1 MGSFLQDV
9 KYGVRTL
16 TKNPG
21 FSIIAIITLALGI
34 GANTA
39 MFSAVNAILLR
50 PLPYKNSNQ
59 LVNVWGTSAK
69 YPGFRMTLSAPEF
82 NDVKTQNHSFD
93 DMAQFRNRSMNWSG
107 HGDPEVVSVT
117 EISQDFFATL
127 GASPA
132 IGRTFVPE
140 ESIPGKDQVV
150 ILSDALW
157 SARFGKDATVL
168 GKTITLDG
176 STYTVV
182 GIMPPGFQFQDNSGH
197 ELAQLWKPLA
207 PSAKAALARQ
217 QRDSFVLARL
227 RRGVSVEQAQ
237 AEAQTIAAN
246 VAKAFPKED
255 EGQGLSV
262 ISLKQGVVHGV
273 QPALLILLAAVGFVL
288 LIACVNVANLF
299 LARSWK
305 RQREFAVR
313 AALGATRSRL
323 VRQLLLESILLAVAG
338 GLAGLAIGTW
348 GMDVVRR
355 FAPADTPRIADI
367 ALDHSVLWF
376 TLAISILTGIVFGLA
391 PALQASKPD
400 LNTSL
405 KEGSAISG
413 SGGGARGQ
421 HRLRSLLVVTEVA
434 LAVILLIGAALMLK
448 SFSRLTHKDPGF
460 RIDHALTAEI
470 ALPQAKYNS
479 DEKQREFFDNLLVRV
494 QHLPGVQNAAL
505 LSTPLLADFLR
516 MTGFSVEG
524 QPANDSRYD
533 PYFEMTI
540 ISAGYF
546 QTAGIPLLA
555 GRAFNESDTAK
566 SPGVVIVNETLARRY
581 WAAGQAIGKRLSFD
595 TDKDGLA
602 QWSEIIAVAKDTRD
616 VSLQQLPKAEVYRP
630 LSQNA
635 MTSVNVLVRTEGDSN
650 SLERA
655 VRDAVWSI
663 DRDQPVQEMSTLE
676 QAVVRAEAEPRF
688 HTLLLGIF
696 AGLGLAITLVGIYG
710 VISYSVSQRTREIGI
725 RMALGARSHDLLRQ
739 VLWEGM
745 RPALAGLVIGIIA
758 ALALTRVLT
767 SLLFEVRA
775 TDPVT
780 FAVVS
785 SLLACVA
792 LAACYL
798 PARRATKVDP
808 LVALRYE

>member
-1 MGSFLQDV
+1 LWKGRFDQD
-9 KYGVRTL
+9 
-16 TKNPG
+16 
-21 FSIIAIITLALGI
+21 
-34 GANTA
+34 
-39 MFSAVNAILLR
+39 
-50 PLPYKNSNQ
+50 
-59 LVNVWGTSAK
+59 
-69 YPGFRMTLSAPEF
+69 
-82 NDVKTQNHSFD
+82 
-93 DMAQFRNRSMNWSG
+93 
-107 HGDPEVVSVT
+107 
-117 EISQDFFATL
+117 
-127 GASPA
+127 AS
-132 IGRTFVPE
+132 
-140 ESIPGKDQVV
+140 
-150 ILSDALW
+150 
-157 SARFGKDATVL
+157 VL

-176 STYTVV
+176 SAYTIV
-182 GIMPPGFQFQDNSGH
+182 GIMPPGFQFRDSGH
-197 ELAQLWKPLA
+197 NLPQLWKPLA
-207 PSAKAALARQ
+207 PSAKAALARG

-237 AEAQTIAAN
+237 AEALTIAAN
-246 VAKAFPKED
+246 MAKAYPKDD

-262 ISLKQGVVHGV
+262 ESMKQGVVHGV

-305 RQREFAVR
+305 RHREFAVR

-323 VRQLLLESILLAVAG
+323 IRQLLVESVLLAVAG

-348 GMDVVRR
+348 GIDVMRR

-367 ALDHSVLWF
+367 ALDQSVLWF
-376 TLAISILTGIVFGLA
+376 TLAISIVTGIVFGLA
-391 PALQASKPD
+391 PALQTSKPD

-405 KEGSAISG
+405 KEGNVISG
-413 SGGGARGQ
+413 SGRGPRGQ
-421 HRLRSLLVVTEVA
+421 HRLRSLLVVTEVS

-470 ALPQAKYNS
+470 SLPQAKYNS
-479 DEKQREFFDNLLVRV
+479 DEKQREFFDSLLSRV

-505 LSTPLLADFLR
+505 LSTPLLAGFLR
-516 MTGFSVEG
+516 MTGISIEG

-533 PYFEMTI
+533 PFFEMTTV
-540 ISAGYF
+540 STGYF

-555 GRAFNESDTAK
+555 GRAFNESDTGK

-581 WAAGQAIGKRLSFD
+581 WPAGRAIGKRLSFD
-595 TDKDGLA
+595 TDKDGHPD
-602 QWSEIIAVAKDTRD
+602 WSEIIAVAKDTRD
-616 VSLQQLPKAEVYRP
+616 VNLVQLPKAEVYLP
-630 LSQNA
+630 HSQSA
-635 MTSVNVLVRTEGDSN
+635 MSSMNLLVRTEGDAS
-650 SLERA
+650 SLGPA
-655 VRDAVWSI
+655 IRDTVWSM

-676 QAVVRAEAEPRF
+676 QAVALSEAEPKF

-696 AGLGLAITLVGIYG
+696 GALGLAITLVGIYG

-725 RMALGARSHDLLRQ
+725 RMALGAQSRDVLRQ

-745 RPALAGLVIGIIA
+745 RLALAGLAIGIIA

-775 TDPVT
+775 TDPTT
-780 FAVVS
+780 FVVVS

-792 LAACYL
+792 LAACYF

>member
-21 FSIIAIITLALGI
+21 FSVVAIITLALGI

-39 MFSAVNAILLR
+39 MFSAVNGILLR

-59 LVNVWGTSAK
+59 LANVWGTSAK
-69 YPGFRMTLSAPEF
+69 YPGFRMTISTPEF
-82 NDVKTQNHSFD
+82 NDVKTQNHSFENI
-93 DMAQFRNRSMNWSG
+93 AQYHNRSMHWTG
-107 HGDPEVVSVT
+107 HGDPEVVSAT
-117 EISQDFFATL
+117 EISQDFFAAL

-132 IGRTFVPE
+132 IGRAFAPE
-140 ESIPGKDQVV
+140 EAIPGKDQVV
-150 ILSDALW
+150 VLSDALW

-168 GKTITLDG
+168 GKAITLDG
-176 STYTVV
+176 SSYTVV
-182 GIMPPGFQFQDNSGH
+182 GIMPPGFQFQDNGDH
-197 ELAQLWKPLA
+197 VPQLWKPLA
-207 PSAKAALARQ
+207 PSAKAAVGRQ

-246 VAKAFPKED
+246 MAKAYPKED

-262 ISLKQGVVHGV
+262 INLKQGVVRGV
-273 QPALLILLAAVGFVL
+273 QPALLVLLAAVGFVL

-299 LARSWK
+299 LARSW
-305 RQREFAVR
+305 RRHREFVVR

-323 VRQLLLESILLAVAG
+323 VRQLLVESILLAIAG

-348 GMDVVRR
+348 GIDVVRR
-355 FAPADTPRIADI
+355 FAPANTPRIADI

-376 TLAISILTGIVFGLA
+376 TLAISILTGIIFGLA
-391 PALQASKPD
+391 PALQTSKPD
-400 LNTSL
+400 LNSSL
-405 KEGSAISG
+405 KEGSAIAG
-413 SGGGARGQ
+413 SSRGARGQ

-434 LAVILLIGAALMLK
+434 LAVVLLIGAALMLK

-460 RIDHALTAEI
+460 QIDHALTAEI
-470 ALPQAKYNS
+470 SLPEAKYNS
-479 DEKQREFFDNLLVRV
+479 DEKQREFFDNLLGRV
-494 QHLPGVQNAAL
+494 QHLPGVQHAAV

-516 MTGFSVEG
+516 MTGISVEG
-524 QPANDSRYD
+524 QPTNDSRYE
-533 PYFEMTI
+533 PYFEMTVV
-540 ISAGYF
+540 STDYF
-546 QTAGIPLLA
+546 RTAGIPLLA
-555 GRAFNESDTAK
+555 GRGFNDSDTGK
-566 SPGVVIVNETLARRY
+566 SPGVVIVNEMLARRY
-581 WAAGQAIGKRLSFD
+581 WPAGQSIVKRLSFD
-595 TDKDGLA
+595 TDKDGHPE
-602 QWSEIIAVAKDTRD
+602 WCEIIAVAKDTRD
-616 VSLQQLPKAEVYRP
+616 VSLQQLPKAEVYLP

-635 MTSVNVLVRTEGDSN
+635 MASMNVLVRAEGDSGL
-650 SLERA
+650 LERA
-655 VRDAVWSI
+655 VREAVWSI
-663 DRDQPVQEMSTLE
+663 DRDQPVEEMSTLK
-676 QAVVRAEAEPRF
+676 QAVARSESEPKF

-696 AGLGLAITLVGIYG
+696 AALGLAIMLVGIYG

-725 RMALGARSHDLLRQ
+725 RMALGARSRDVLRQ

-745 RPALAGLVIGIIA
+745 RLALAGLAIGIMA

-775 TDPVT
+775 TDPAT
-780 FAVVS
+780 FVVIS